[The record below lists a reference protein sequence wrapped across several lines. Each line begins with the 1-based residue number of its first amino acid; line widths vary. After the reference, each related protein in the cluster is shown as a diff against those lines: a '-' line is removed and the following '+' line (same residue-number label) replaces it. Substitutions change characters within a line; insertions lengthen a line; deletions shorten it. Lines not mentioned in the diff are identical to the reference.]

1 MSEKGQAMPRTKKS
15 IENTGFKTIETVGR
29 LVLHVVLRFW
39 RACSAAMLTL
49 LLLYWLYGGVVSFL
63 LLMAAVLGALYHYQD
78 TLLYFPD
85 QPVTSRVY
93 VQNPNVLGLRFENLF
108 LKTQDGVRINAI
120 FIKQS
125 AQFQSSVPTVLFFHG
140 NAGNVGHRLTNARY
154 LYTYCG
160 CNVFL
165 VEYRGFGKSDGSP
178 SEQGFQLDSQASLS
192 YLLSR
197 KDIDTSKIVIFGR
210 SLGGAV
216 AIDLASNELYLDKAL
231 ALIVENTFTSIPG
244 IADQLVM
251 NGISRLPYFCFRNKF
266 DSLRKIHKARVPT
279 LFLSGLADQLIPPR
293 MMTSLYKASGS
304 CLKKLECFD
313 GGTHN
318 ETWQCY
324 GYFDAIT
331 RFLCEVHQAREAGVI
346 GQLVEEKPSVT
357 TAGSMPAVLNVHS
370 NNENII

>member
-1 MSEKGQAMPRTKKS
+1 MSESDPAMPRTKHS
-15 IENTGFKTIETVGR
+15 IEHTGFKTIETIGK

-63 LLMAAVLGALYHYQD
+63 LLTAAVFGALYHYQD

-93 VQNPNVLGLRFENLF
+93 VQNPAVLGFPFENLY

-125 AQFQSSVPTVLFFHG
+125 PQFQSSVPTVLFFHG
-140 NAGNVGHRLTNARY
+140 NAGNVGHRLTNARSWY
-154 LYTYCG
+154 SYCG
-160 CNVFL
+160 CNVLL
-165 VEYRGFGKSDGSP
+165 VEYRGYGKSDGSP
-178 SEQGFQLDSQASLS
+178 SEQGFELDSEAALT

-197 KDIDTSKIVIFGR
+197 TDIDTNKIVIFGR

-216 AIDLASNELYLDKAL
+216 AIALASNELYRDKAF
-231 ALIVENTFTSIPG
+231 ALIVENTFTSIPSM
-244 IADQLVM
+244 ANQLVM
-251 NGISRLPYFCFRNKF
+251 NGLSKLPYFCFRNKY
-266 DSLRKIHKARVPT
+266 DSLKKIRKARIPT

-313 GGTHN
+313 HGTHN

-346 GQLVEEKPSVT
+346 GPPVGESPSVGG
-357 TAGSMPAVLNVHS
+357 TASKPAVLNVHS
-370 NNENII
+370 HTEDI

>member
-1 MSEKGQAMPRTKKS
+1 MSESDSAMPRTKKS
-15 IENTGFKTIETVGR
+15 IEHTGFKTIEAIGKF
-29 LVLHVVLRFW
+29 VLHVVLRFW

-63 LLMAAVLGALYHYQD
+63 LLTAAVLGALYHYQD

-93 VQNPNVLGLRFENLF
+93 VQNPAVLGVPFENLY

-120 FIKQS
+120 FIKQ
-125 AQFQSSVPTVLFFHG
+125 APQFQNSVPTVLFFHG
-140 NAGNVGHRLTNARY
+140 NAGNVGHRLSNARSWY
-154 LYTYCG
+154 CYCG

-165 VEYRGFGKSDGSP
+165 VEYRGYGKSDGFP
-178 SEQGFQLDSQASLS
+178 SEQGFELDSQAAFS

-197 KDIDTSKIVIFGR
+197 NDIDTNKIVIFGR

-216 AIDLASNELYLDKAL
+216 AIALASNELYLDKAF
-231 ALIVENTFTSIPG
+231 ALIVENTFTSIPSMG
-244 IADQLVM
+244 NQLII
-251 NGISRLPYFCFRNKF
+251 NGLSKLPYFCFRNMY
-266 DSLRKIHKARVPT
+266 DSLKKIHKARVPT

-313 GGTHN
+313 HGTHN

-346 GQLVEEKPSVT
+346 GPPVAESPSVSD
-357 TAGSMPAVLNVHS
+357 GSSTPAVLNIHS
-370 NNENII
+370 HTEDI

>member
-1 MSEKGQAMPRTKKS
+1 MSEGDPAMPRTKQS
-15 IENTGFKTIETVGR
+15 LQHTGFKTIETVGR

-63 LLMAAVLGALYHYQD
+63 LLTAAVFGALYHYQD

-93 VQNPNVLGLRFENLF
+93 VQNPAVLGFPFENLY

-120 FIKQS
+120 FLKQPP
-125 AQFQSSVPTVLFFHG
+125 QFQSSVPTVLFFHG
-140 NAGNVGHRLTNARY
+140 NAGNVGHRLTNARSWY
-154 LYTYCG
+154 SYCG

-165 VEYRGFGKSDGSP
+165 VEYRGYGKSDGSP
-178 SEQGFQLDSQASLS
+178 SEQGFELDSEAAFA

-197 KDIDTSKIVIFGR
+197 TDIDTSKIVIFGR

-216 AIDLASNELYLDKAL
+216 AIALASNELYLDSAFAL
-231 ALIVENTFTSIPG
+231 VVENTFTSIPSM
-244 IADQLVM
+244 ANHLVM
-251 NGISRLPYFCFRNKF
+251 NGLNKLPYVCFRNKF
-266 DSLRKIHKARVPT
+266 DSAKKIRKARVPT

-304 CLKKLECFD
+304 CLKKLESFD
-313 GGTHN
+313 HGTHN

-346 GQLVEEKPSVT
+346 GPPVADSPSVSGG
-357 TAGSMPAVLNVHS
+357 AAKPAVLNVHS
-370 NNENII
+370 LTEDI

>member
-1 MSEKGQAMPRTKKS
+1 MSEIDAAMPRTKKS
-15 IENTGFKTIETVGR
+15 VEHTGFKTIETIGR
-29 LVLHVVLRFW
+29 LVLHVILRFW

-63 LLMAAVLGALYHYQD
+63 LLMAAVFGALYHYQD

-85 QPVTSRVY
+85 QPVTSRVF
-93 VQNPNVLGLRFENLF
+93 VQNPAVLGFPFENLYI
-108 LKTQDGVRINAI
+108 KTQDGVSINAI

-125 AQFQSSVPTVLFFHG
+125 PQFQSSVPTVLFFHG
-140 NAGNVGHRLTNARY
+140 NAGNVGHRLTNARSWHS
-154 LYTYCG
+154 YCG

-165 VEYRGFGKSDGSP
+165 VEYRGYGKSEGSP
-178 SEQGFQLDSQASLS
+178 SEQGFELDSEAALS

-197 KDIDTSKIVIFGR
+197 TDIDTNKIVIFGR

-216 AIDLASNELYLDKAL
+216 AIALASNELYVDKAF
-231 ALIVENTFTSIPG
+231 ALIVENTFTSIPSM
-244 IADQLVM
+244 ANQLV
-251 NGISRLPYFCFRNKF
+251 NGLGRLPYFCFRNKF
-266 DSLRKIHKARVPT
+266 DSLKKIRKARVPT

-293 MMTSLYKASGS
+293 MMTSLYKTSGS
-304 CLKKLECFD
+304 CLKKLDCFD
-313 GGTHN
+313 HGTHN

-346 GQLVEEKPSVT
+346 GPPISKESPGVSGGAK
-357 TAGSMPAVLNVHS
+357 PAVLNVHS
-370 NNENII
+370 HTEDI

>member
-125 AQFQSSVPTVLFFHG
+125 AQFQSSVPTVLFFH
-140 NAGNVGHRLTNARY
+140 
-154 LYTYCG
+154 
-160 CNVFL
+160 
-165 VEYRGFGKSDGSP
+165 
-178 SEQGFQLDSQASLS
+178 DSQASLS

-244 IADQLVM
+244 
-251 NGISRLPYFCFRNKF
+251 
-266 DSLRKIHKARVPT
+266 
-279 LFLSGLADQLIPPR
+279 LADQLIPPR

-331 RFLCEVHQAREAGVI
+331 RFLSEVHQAREAGVI

-357 TAGSMPAVLNVHS
+357 TAGSMPSVLNVHS